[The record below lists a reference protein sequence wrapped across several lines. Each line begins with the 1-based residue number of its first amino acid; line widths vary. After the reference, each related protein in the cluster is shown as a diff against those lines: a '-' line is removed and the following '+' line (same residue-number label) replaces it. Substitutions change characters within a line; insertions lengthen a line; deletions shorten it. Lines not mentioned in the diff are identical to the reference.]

1 MPGGLDMRRR
11 QSPYVVLLTEEEHKE
26 LNHWLRC
33 TTMPAGLVRRAR
45 AILLVSEGKSLSE
58 TGRIVGMGRRM
69 VRVWVSRFIAE
80 RIDGLY
86 DQPGRGKKPAFSP

>member
-1 MPGGLDMRRR
+1 MRGRK
-11 QSPYVVLLTEEEHKE
+11 SPYLVVLTEDERKE
-26 LNHWLRC
+26 LNHWVRS

-69 VRVWVSRFIAE
+69 VRLWVSRFIKE

-86 DQPGRGKKPAFSP
+86 DQPGRGKKPSFSP